1 MIIITTI
8 KNIVV
13 SVHHEIITIRS
24 SPSSPSPYIVTWSGL
39 QCALEATEEEKEDV
53 LQKILAP
60 GHDPEIYCSKP
71 SKTIFGLVY
80 YRNIKTAKYMI
91 LSIVLIMIVIL
102 IIMVIL
108 VLIAIPLEVAGACH
122 LLEPPV

>member
-13 SVHHEIITIRS
+13 SVHHESITIRS
-24 SPSSPSPYIVTWSGL
+24 SPSPSIVTWSGL
-39 QCALEATEEEKEDV
+39 QCALEATEEEKEDA

-80 YRNIKTAKYMI
+80 Y
-91 LSIVLIMIVIL
+91 
-102 IIMVIL
+102 
-108 VLIAIPLEVAGACH
+108 
-122 LLEPPV
+122 

>member
-1 MIIITTI
+1 MSCRKYWHQDMILRFIAVSQVKLYLVLFIIE
-8 KNIVV
+8 IV
-13 SVHHEIITIRS
+13 
-24 SPSSPSPYIVTWSGL
+24 
-39 QCALEATEEEKEDV
+39 
-53 LQKILAP
+53 
-60 GHDPEIYCSKP
+60 
-71 SKTIFGLVY
+71 
-80 YRNIKTAKYMI
+80 KTAKYMI